1 MEQIRALHSEG
12 VDARGIARALIK
24 IDRSLMWRTHPDP
37 GVMERH
43 AVKRLA
49 PIVRYA
55 LRQNIKPEPVEKLER
70 LVEHYRRLL
79 SDAEARLKNRIR
91 EGK

>member
-1 MEQIRALHSEG
+1 MSEIRAWHGAG
-12 VDARGIARALIK
+12 VDARDIALALIK
-24 IDRSLMWRTHPDP
+24 IDRSLIWRTHSDP
-37 GVMERH
+37 CVAEKH

-49 PIVRYA
+49 PMVRYA

-70 LVEHYRRLL
+70 LVERYRRLL
-79 SDAEARLKNRIR
+79 SDAEARLRKRIR